1 MRDTFRP
8 KYERNART
16 RIRTAQAYP
25 RIPSGIPQ
33 DTLWHTPGISLDP
46 ARRLRWLRNIRLDR
60 QIEVNKAT
68 RGSAEQ
74 IFAGAT
80 AALRDGMRERR
91 RREWPIPFASSLTMQ
106 TARKAPSHKG
116 CGKIGRD
123 RVGRS
128 SLFRRKM
135 RPRSGL
141 WAPQQYLGAVW
152 HSRRCPIPA
161 LRGPSGYALG
171 SPGVALLGLV
181 VPATTF
187 VARLMII
194 PILPA
199 TRPARICSALP

>member
-8 KYERNART
+8 KYGKKPPT

-25 RIPSGIPQ
+25 LAYPRHIIGSCAPTAMAAQYSAE
-33 DTLWHTPGISLDP
+33 P
-46 ARRLRWLRNIRLDR
+46 AA
-60 QIEVNKAT
+60 IEVDKAT

-161 LRGPSGYALG
+161 LRGPSGYTLG